1 MKLQQLL
8 LYLSSVI
15 LKLYTKLSAD
25 SVTDEAVLVPEI
37 PESDYSDEQIVD
49 SVILEESLTCQ
60 IDSPTSQE
68 NQEIDGDNVSII
80 IEKKFRPMKQL
91 KNRVRKLK
99 TI

>member
-1 MKLQQLL
+1 M
-8 LYLSSVI
+8 
-15 LKLYTKLSAD
+15 YTKLSAD

-49 SVILEESLTCQ
+49 SVILEESLTCE

-68 NQEIDGDNVSII
+68 NQEIDGDNISI
-80 IEKKFRPMKQL
+80 IEKKFRPLKQL

>member
-1 MKLQQLL
+1 M
-8 LYLSSVI
+8 
-15 LKLYTKLSAD
+15 SAD

-49 SVILEESLTCQ
+49 SVILEESLTCE

-68 NQEIDGDNVSII
+68 NQEIDGDNISI
-80 IEKKFRPMKQL
+80 IEKKFRPLKQL

>member
-1 MKLQQLL
+1 M
-8 LYLSSVI
+8 
-15 LKLYTKLSAD
+15 YTKLSAD

-49 SVILEESLTCQ
+49 SVILEESLTCE